1 MNYFEIF
8 GLPVQ
13 LKVDKSLLPKK
24 YFELSKKFH
33 PDFYSNA
40 TPGEQQQA
48 LEISA
53 NLNKAFK
60 TFQNPDEIIKYV
72 LQLKNLLQE
81 EEKYELSPAFLMEV
95 MDINEQLM
103 DVDQSAAGNIQPIA
117 TGTAV
122 SNLQQQ
128 IFEPVKEIIAS
139 YKEGETPESDLLKVK
154 EYYFQKKYLHRIEQQ
169 LKAMS

>member
-13 LKVDKSLLPKK
+13 LMVDKSLLPKK

-40 TPGEQQQA
+40 TPGEQQHA

-60 TFQNPDEIIKYV
+60 TFQNQDETIKYV
-72 LQLKNLLQE
+72 LKLKNLLQE

-95 MDINEQLM
+95 LEINEQLM
-103 DVDQSAAGNIQPIA
+103 DADGPDA
-117 TGTAV
+117 TM
-122 SNLQQQ
+122 SLKSDIEILQNR
-128 IFEPVKEIIAS
+128 IYEPVKQIIEHYQEGITS
-139 YKEGETPESDLLKVK
+139 EKELLQVK
-154 EYYFQKKYLHRIEQQ
+154 EYYYQKKYLHRIEQQ
-169 LKAMS
+169 LKTMS

>member
-13 LKVDKSLLPKK
+13 LMVDKSLLPKK

-40 TPGEQQQA
+40 TPGEQQHS

-60 TFQNPDEIIKYV
+60 TFQNPDETIKYV
-72 LQLKNLLQE
+72 LKMKNLLEE
-81 EEKYELSPAFLMEV
+81 EEKYKLSPTFLMEV
-95 MDINEQLM
+95 LEINEQLM
-103 DVDQSAAGNIQPIA
+103 DADGQDA
-117 TGTAV
+117 TL
-122 SNLQQQ
+122 NLKSDIEKLQNR
-128 IFEPVKEIIAS
+128 IYEPVKQIIEHYQEGITS
-139 YKEGETPESDLLKVK
+139 EKELLQVK
-154 EYYFQKKYLHRIEQQ
+154 EYYYQKKYLHRIEQQ

>member
-13 LKVDKSLLPKK
+13 LIVDNSLLPKK

-40 TPGEQQQA
+40 TPGEQQYA

-60 TFQNPDEIIKYV
+60 TFQNPDETIKYV
-72 LQLKNLLQE
+72 LKLKNLLEE
-81 EEKYELSPAFLMEV
+81 EEKYELPSAFLMEV
-95 MDINEQLM
+95 LEINEQLM
-103 DVDQSAAGNIQPIA
+103 DVDQSVAGNLQS
-117 TGTAV
+117 AV
-122 SNLQQQ
+122 SNLRQQ
-128 IFEPVKEIIAS
+128 IFEPVKEIIAN
-139 YKEGETPESDLLKVK
+139 YKDGETPEEDLLKVK

>member
-13 LKVDKSLLPKK
+13 LRVDKSLLPKK

-40 TPGEQQQA
+40 TPGEQQHA

-60 TFQNPDEIIKYV
+60 TFQNADETIKYV
-72 LQLKNLLQE
+72 LKLKNLLQE

-103 DVDQSAAGNIQPIA
+103 DVDQSAASNLRS
-117 TGTAV
+117 AV

-128 IFEPVKEIIAS
+128 IFEPVKEIIAG
-139 YKEGETPESDLLKVK
+139 YKDGIFFNQIFFIVVS
-154 EYYFQKKYLHRIEQQ
+154 
-169 LKAMS
+169 

>member
-13 LKVDKSLLPKK
+13 LIVDNSLLPKK

-40 TPGEQQQA
+40 TPGEQQHA

-60 TFQNPDEIIKYV
+60 TFQNPDETIKYV
-72 LQLKNLLQE
+72 LKLKNLLEE
-81 EEKYELSPAFLMEV
+81 EEKYELPSAFLMEV
-95 MDINEQLM
+95 LEINEQLM
-103 DVDQSAAGNIQPIA
+103 DVDQSVAGNLQS
-117 TGTAV
+117 AV
-122 SNLQQQ
+122 SNLRQQ
-128 IFEPVKEIIAS
+128 IFEPVKEIIAN
-139 YKEGETPESDLLKVK
+139 YKDGETPEEDLLKVK

>member
-13 LKVDKSLLPKK
+13 LIVDKSLLPKK

-40 TPGEQQQA
+40 TPGEQQYA

-60 TFQNPDEIIKYV
+60 TFQNPDETIKYV
-72 LQLKNLLQE
+72 LKLKNLLEE

-95 MDINEQLM
+95 LDINEQLM
-103 DVDQSAAGNIQPIA
+103 DADSASAAGLRSTID
-117 TGTAV
+117 
-122 SNLQQQ
+122 SLQHQ
-128 IFEPVKEIIAS
+128 IFEPVKEIIAG
-139 YKEGETPESDLLKVK
+139 YKDGETSEADLLKVK

>member
-13 LKVDKSLLPKK
+13 LRVDKSLLPKK

-40 TPGEQQQA
+40 TPGEQQHA

-60 TFQNPDEIIKYV
+60 TFQNADETIKYV
-72 LQLKNLLQE
+72 LKLKNLLQE

-103 DVDQSAAGNIQPIA
+103 DVDQSAASNLRS
-117 TGTAV
+117 AV

-128 IFEPVKEIIAS
+128 IFEPVKEIIAG
-139 YKEGETPESDLLKVK
+139 YKDGETSETDLLKVK

-169 LKAMS
+169 LKAMLYE

>member
-8 GLPVQ
+8 DIPVQ
-13 LKVDKSLLPKK
+13 LMVDKSLLPKR

-40 TPGEQQQA
+40 TPGEQQHA

-53 NLNKAFK
+53 SLNKAFK
-60 TFQNPDEIIKYV
+60 TFQSPDETIKY
-72 LQLKNLLQE
+72 LLKLKNLLQE
-81 EEKYELSPAFLMEV
+81 EEKYELSPAFLLEV

-103 DVDQSAAGNIQPIA
+103 DADQSAAGNLQS
-117 TGTAV
+117 AV
-122 SNLQQQ
+122 ANLQQE
-128 IFEPVKEIIAS
+128 IFEPVKEIIAT
-139 YKEGETPESDLLKVK
+139 YKDGETPETDLLKVK
-154 EYYFQKKYLHRIEQQ
+154 EYYFQKKYLHRIEEQ